1 VGDEGSLAISPW
13 SAQSARSHPLAHQA
27 PLGFCCSKGR
37 DRSSVRE
44 LALRAVPLAASL
56 AALPVFHAFARELEA
71 ARAALLALVLFAVCE
86 PLVFYASELKPYA
99 TDVLVCLLVAWPA
112 ARILSRGASRGRLAA
127 LGAAGAVAP
136 WLSLPAVFVC
146 GGAALALGGAFASR
160 RQWPAVRALASLAAL
175 WLASFAAEYFL
186 LLRALRANALL
197 AESWQGYFAP
207 LPVSGEALAWWARTF
222 LGFFNDPLGLPAS
235 GLAALLFALGIVALA
250 RRAPAAGALL
260 SRADRPRAR
269 RLGRGPRTVP
279 DELALLALRPLLPVL
294 WPARALLRAARAAG
308 ARHRG
313 RPAAR
318 CAQPPRGGG
327 RSARAR
333 RPALRARAP
342 ALQNLADPP
351 RIHEARL
358 SSHDSPSATRRR
370 QDLCAAVRNGVV
382 SYYARRAGRQGRSE
396 SSRSSGPASSPT
408 SYFRLR
414 RAAPGRTLLAR
425 DAHHPHW
432 RSEVE
437 RDAIRTALAPLAEPV
452 ETLEG
457 ERAEATL
464 YRVRPELRPV
474 E

>member
-1 VGDEGSLAISPW
+1 
-13 SAQSARSHPLAHQA
+13 
-27 PLGFCCSKGR
+27 
-37 DRSSVRE
+37 
-44 LALRAVPLAASL
+44 
-56 AALPVFHAFARELEA
+56 
-71 ARAALLALVLFAVCE
+71 
-86 PLVFYASELKPYA
+86 
-99 TDVLVCLLVAWPA
+99 VLVCLLVAWPA
-112 ARILSRGASRGRLAA
+112 ARILSRGASRRRLAA

-260 SRADRPRAR
+260 LAPI
-269 RLGRGPRTVP
+269 G
-279 DELALLALRPLLPVL
+279 LALAASAAGLAPFPTSSLYSLSDRYYPFYGRLVLFCVPLALPVL
-294 WPARALLRAARAAG
+294 AAGVSLLLDARSRLAAAAG
-308 ARHRG
+308 AL
-313 RPAAR
+313 
-318 CAQPPRGGG
+318 
-327 RSARAR
+327 
-333 RPALRARAP
+333 ALAGLLFAP
-342 ALQNLADPP
+342 VRQLFVNLADPP
-351 RIHEARL
+351 RIHEARPL
-358 SSHDSPSATRRR
+358 FARLAERHAEGDRIFAQQYAT
-370 QDLCAAVRNGVV
+370 GVV
-382 SYYARRAGRQGRSE
+382 SYYARRAGLGKVAGELALERPGQLGDL
-396 SSRSSGPASSPT
+396 
-408 SYFRLR
+408 YFRLR
-414 RAAPGRTLLAR
+414 GLRPGERFWLVTL
-425 DAHHPHW
+425 HHPHW

-437 RDAIRTALAPLAEPV
+437 RDAIRAALAPLAEPV